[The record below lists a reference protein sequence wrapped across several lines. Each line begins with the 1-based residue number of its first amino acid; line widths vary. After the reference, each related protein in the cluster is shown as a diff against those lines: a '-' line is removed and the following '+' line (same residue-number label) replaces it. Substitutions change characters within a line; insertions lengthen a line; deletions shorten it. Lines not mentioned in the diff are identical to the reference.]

1 MKPKAIIVCNAPA
14 NIDYVYT
21 KEVLAELAELTD
33 LYPEIVTDLSQGDF
47 KDVEYM
53 FSTWGM
59 LAPSEEELAAYVPN
73 LKALFYGAGATDR
86 FVRPFF
92 ARNIRVF
99 SAWHANAIPVAE
111 FSLAQILLALK
122 GYFLNTRDVHSKG
135 WKGAFRGP
143 GIYGDTVALIGDG
156 AISTK
161 IQALLKNFN
170 VNVIA
175 IPSRPELHRLPEEDG
190 ETDYRKRKNRP
201 HDRSALPE
209 HLNELCHI
217 NSLNEARQITVRF
230 AKNIAPPPHHPSHP
244 FEPPRAAAV
253 DFDLLEEH
261 PGGPDPKAEVAVEK
275 LIDRHRLQRLAVR
288 RKAEKPIH
296 LPLVMAKVMADA
308 GLPLLRRRAFP
319 RKLKVCFDHK
329 IRSCSQGRTVRSG
342 RNADGTSE
350 ADAVLA
356 INAGDGE
363 CASDPAITVRPPCGS
378 GR

>member
-175 IPSRPELHRLPEEDG
+175 IPSRPELRTISLEEAFKTAFVVSNHLP
-190 ETDYRKRKNRP
+190 NRDDNIGVINRTHFESMRHGATFINTGRGAQVNEADMIDVLKARP
-201 HDRSALPE
+201 DLTALLDVTFPE
-209 HLNELCHI
+209 PPAEGSELYTLPNVKLSSHI
-217 NSLNEARQITVRF
+217 AGSLNDEVHRMSEYMIDEFKRFISGGELRYEVTEDILITS
-230 AKNIAPPPHHPSHP
+230 KS
-244 FEPPRAAAV
+244 
-253 DFDLLEEH
+253 
-261 PGGPDPKAEVAVEK
+261 
-275 LIDRHRLQRLAVR
+275 
-288 RKAEKPIH
+288 
-296 LPLVMAKVMADA
+296 
-308 GLPLLRRRAFP
+308 
-319 RKLKVCFDHK
+319 
-329 IRSCSQGRTVRSG
+329 
-342 RNADGTSE
+342 
-350 ADAVLA
+350 
-356 INAGDGE
+356 
-363 CASDPAITVRPPCGS
+363 
-378 GR
+378 